1 MRRGVMEQMVSL
13 ISLGDGSTL
22 SLDFTTGVLDSRLTF
37 SRSTGG
43 SYVHSDGLLYGFDT
57 SSSSNTIGTGSKTFT
72 ISATAGVNRRY
83 AVGDLIIASS
93 GANNMSGSVTSY
105 DPTTQALVCSMASSS
120 GSGTFTTWIIGNRQ
134 PRFDHDPTTL
144 APRGLL
150 VEGQSVNLIT
160 YSNDF
165 SVAFW
170 ALDNSG
176 ATNPSVSTVSQTGP
190 DGAATVTRITF
201 NKTGGTFSRIRNTAV
216 GTASQP
222 YTMSVWMKANT
233 ASGGASTQNVGLRIG
248 ADSAGFNCV
257 VTTTWKRFQ
266 YTYTLSGTDAS
277 AQIMLWDNI
286 IGNDETADVLVYGC
300 QIEAGSGASSYIP
313 TGASQATRNA
323 DSCVMT
329 GTNFSSWYN
338 QSQGSFFASVQKNT
352 TSVGH
357 IFNANTSNSAPR
369 IMMTYNSGWYLA
381 GENPSGTNTPSVFIA
396 TGAINASQKV
406 AGAFQTGNYAASA
419 NGLTAVTTSTGTMPT
434 GLNTLQIGA
443 AEGGYQ
449 YFNGTIALLKY
460 WPTRLPNAQLQSL
473 TT

>member
-22 SLDFTTGVLDSRLTF
+22 TLDFTTGVLDSRLTF
-37 SRSTGG
+37 TRASTTATYINSSG
-43 SYVHSDGLLYGFDT
+43 YVT
-57 SSSSNTIGTGSKTFT
+57 
-72 ISATAGVNRRY
+72 TAGTNV
-83 AVGDLIIASS
+83 
-93 GANNMSGSVTSY
+93 
-105 DPTTQALVCSMASSS
+105 
-120 GSGTFTTWIIGNRQ
+120 

-150 VEGQSVNLIT
+150 VEGQATNLVT
-160 YSNDF
+160 YSDLRTTGWAGINATGTNDNATAPDNTTTATLWTGTSGGINRAYSAGF
-165 SVAFW
+165 SVTSGTTYTISAW
-170 ALDNSG
+170 VKKPSSNAARYAKIDVRSSIEGLIGWPSNGTLDLDTGTISG
-176 ATNPSVSTVSQTGP
+176 TGYTVTPYQNGWYRIVSTG
-190 DGAATVTRITF
+190 TVNSTTTARMFVRITD
-201 NKTGGTFSRIRNTAV
+201 
-216 GTASQP
+216 
-222 YTMSVWMKANT
+222 
-233 ASGGASTQNVGLRIG
+233 ASGGEPT
-248 ADSAGFNCV
+248 
-257 VTTTWKRFQ
+257 VTTALLWW
-266 YTYTLSGTDAS
+266 G
-277 AQIMLWDNI
+277 AQA
-286 IGNDETADVLVYGC
+286 ET
-300 QIEAGSGASSYIP
+300 GSGASSYIP
-313 TGASQATRNA
+313 TGASQATRNP

-352 TSVGH
+352 TVPGH

-369 IMMTYNSGWYLA
+369 IMMSYNSGWFLA
-381 GENPSGTNTPSVFIA
+381 GENPSGTNTPSLFIA
-396 TGAINASQKV
+396 TGAINASQKF

-449 YFNGTIALLKY
+449 FFNGTIALLKY